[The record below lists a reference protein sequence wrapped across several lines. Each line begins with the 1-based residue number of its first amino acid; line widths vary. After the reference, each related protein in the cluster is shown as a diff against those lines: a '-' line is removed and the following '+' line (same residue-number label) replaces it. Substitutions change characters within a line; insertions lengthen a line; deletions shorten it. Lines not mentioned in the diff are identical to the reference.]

1 MSVQTLVSLF
11 VPSLVVGGAER
22 VALNLSQALCERG
35 LQVDLVVQNAIGDF
49 QAKVAPQVRVVNLE
63 APGIVSKCFALKQYL
78 EREQPTVL
86 LSILDNVNVAGWAR
100 MLARVPT
107 RIIVSLHINLS
118 QQPPGFKTRLRPY
131 LVRYSYFLADEV
143 VAVSQ
148 GVAENLAQVSGFPRD
163 RIHVIPNP
171 VITTSILQRS
181 QEAVEHPWLTDG
193 QQPVI
198 LGVGRLSPEKDFSTL
213 IRAFAIVRQQRPA
226 RLIILGDGEER
237 SSLEALV
244 KTLGLEKDVALPG
257 FTENPYAYMSR
268 AAVLVLSSVTEA
280 FGNVVVEAMAVGT
293 SVVST
298 RCRQGGPLEIL
309 DNGRY
314 GKLVSVA
321 DVPAFAHAILAT
333 LNEPTSSDLLRQR
346 SRNFFVEPVVNRYLE
361 VLGVTP

>member
-1 MSVQTLVSLF
+1 MGVQTLVSLF

-35 LQVDLVVQNAIGDF
+35 FQVDLVAQNAIGAF
-49 QAKVAPQVRVVNLE
+49 QSKVAPQVRVIDLE
-63 APGIVSKCFALKQYL
+63 APGIVSKCFALKRYL

-100 MLARVPT
+100 LLARVPT

-118 QQPPGFKTRLRPY
+118 QQPPGFKTHFRPY
-131 LVRYSYFLADEV
+131 LVRYSYFLADGV
-143 VAVSQ
+143 IAVSQ
-148 GVAENLAQVSGFPRD
+148 GVAEDLAQVSGFPRD

-171 VITTSILQRS
+171 VVTTAILKRS
-181 QEAVEHPWLTDG
+181 QEAVEHPWLTDE
-193 QQPVI
+193 QPVI

-226 RLIILGDGEER
+226 RLIILGDGEQR
-237 SSLEALV
+237 SFLEALV
-244 KTLGLEKDVALPG
+244 QTLGLEKDVALPG
-257 FTENPYAYMSR
+257 FVENPYAYMSR

-293 SVVST
+293 PVVST

-333 LNEPTSSDLLRQR
+333 LNEPTSPDLLQQR
-346 SRNFFVEPVVNRYLE
+346 SQTFFVERIVNQYLE